1 MADIRRFLDELA
13 TQELV
18 KQVKAEDVKVKE
30 AANAYADSLAKNY
43 DAAGAAASVK
53 TELQATI
60 DGLSEVYDAKGA
72 ASAVDEKLTA
82 EVNRATGKEAELEAS
97 IGGVKATADKA
108 AEDILAINNAD
119 TGILAQAKA
128 DATQKANAVQA
139 NVDELAGLV
148 GTLPEGTTAKDVVDY
163 VNIKTAGIATDAALG
178 ELQNQLSGVQGEVA
192 TIKEDYLKGSDK
204 TELEGKINAKA
215 DQTALDAVSE
225 VANAAVKQSDYNTK
239 VAALDAED
247 ARIVDLVEAEA
258 ERADGVEKGLDAR
271 IKAVEDDYLKAADKE
286 ALQTQINTIMNNPD
300 AEGAI
305 NSINEFTQYVEE
317 HGTIADGFRT
327 DIDKNKEDIAANAK
341 AIEDLGTSAAN
352 TYATKQELATE
363 KSALQAEIDADVKV
377 VADDLAELAEVV
389 GGKVD
394 QTAYNEKIAALEG
407 ADSAMAG
414 RLDAIELQLGD
425 GEGSVADMIEDAKQ
439 AAITAATDAAATDA
453 TTKANAAETNAKS
466 HADGL
471 NTAMN
476 ARVEALE
483 AVDHEHA
490 NKELLDSYDQT
501 NANIKNAV
509 DKAHEHANKAVID
522 AIDADKVAAWD
533 AAEQN
538 AKDFATGL
546 NNTLTA
552 TVNGIDGRLA
562 TAEAA
567 VATKAEADD
576 LDAAV
581 ERIGTAEAAIQAN
594 TSAIAGIQAIEVSA
608 VTAMFQ

>member
-1 MADIRRFLDELA
+1 MADIKKYLDQAGL
-13 TQELV
+13 QELV
-18 KQVKAEDVKVKE
+18 AQIKAADVKVGE
-30 AANAYADSLAKNY
+30 AANAYADGLAKNY

-53 TELQATI
+53 TELQGTI
-60 DGLSEVYDAKGA
+60 DGLNEVYDAKGA
-72 ASAVDEKLTA
+72 AAAVDEKLTA
-82 EVNRATGKEAELEAS
+82 EVTRATGKEAELEAS

-108 AEDILAINNAD
+108 AEDILAINNAE

-192 TIKEDYLKGSDK
+192 TIKGDYLKGSDK

-239 VAALDAED
+239 VAALEAED

-258 ERADGVEKGLDAR
+258 SRADGVEKGLDAR

-341 AIEDLGTSAAN
+341 AIEDLGTSAAS
-352 TYATKQELATE
+352 TYATKQELNNTE
-363 KSALQAEIDADVKV
+363 AYLDGEIDKRVQV
-377 VADDLAELAEVV
+377 VADDLAELTEVV
-389 GGKVD
+389 GTKVD

-407 ADSAMAG
+407 ADSKMAD

-439 AAITAATDAAATDA
+439 AAITAATDAAAADA
-453 TTKANAAETNAKS
+453 TTKANTAETNAKS

-483 AVDHEHA
+483 TVDHEHA

-567 VATKAEADD
+567 VATKAEQDD

-581 ERIGTAEAAIQAN
+581 ERIAANETAIAANAA
-594 TSAIAGIQAIEVSA
+594 AIAGFQPIPTGDI
-608 VTAMFQ
+608 TALFA

>member
-18 KQVKAEDVKVKE
+18 KQIKAEDVKVKE
-30 AANAYADSLAKNY
+30 TANAYADSLAKNY
-43 DAAGAAASVK
+43 DVAGAAASVK

-72 ASAVDEKLTA
+72 AAAVDEKLTA
-82 EVNRATGKEAELEAS
+82 EVTRATGKEAELEAS

-108 AEDILAINNAD
+108 AEDILAINNAE

-192 TIKEDYLKGSDK
+192 TIKGDYLKGSDK

-239 VAALDAED
+239 VAALEAED
-247 ARIVDLVEAEA
+247 ARIVDLIEAEA

-341 AIEDLGTSAAN
+341 AIEDLGTSAAS

-363 KSALQAEIDADVKV
+363 KSALQSEIDADVKV

-394 QTAYNEKIAALEG
+394 QSAYDTKIAALEG

-425 GEGSVADMIEDAKQ
+425 GEGSVADIIEDAKQ
-439 AAITAATDAAATDA
+439 AAITAATEAAAADA
-453 TTKANAAETNAKS
+453 TTKANTAETNAKS
-466 HADGL
+466 HADSL

-483 AVDHEHA
+483 AVDHEHS
-490 NKELLDSYDQT
+490 NKDLLDTYTQT
-501 NANIKNAV
+501 EADLADAV
-509 DKAHEHANKAVID
+509 VKKHEHANKAVID
-522 AIDADKVAAWD
+522 AIDADKVAAWN
-533 AAEQN
+533 ASEQN

-562 TAEAA
+562 TVEAA

-576 LDAAV
+576 LDAAE
-581 ERIGTAEAAIQAN
+581 ERISTAEDAIQAN